1 MIIFLSNRSDKSLK
15 EINDVVIK
23 YIVCL
28 SGFNFS
34 VDDKVVLSFYRD
46 SRGNV
51 IAKDANNAF
60 FLVKDEKTLIPVESI
75 EELED
80 LLDKLGR

>member
-1 MIIFLSNRSDKSLK
+1 MLTEEQLPIL
-15 EINDVVIK
+15 
-23 YIVCL
+23 
-28 SGFNFS
+28 GFNFS